1 VTYPVLDSGELH
13 SAFFI
18 FVRHPHPYSD
28 AELLARFTLGSY
40 RRASGVALLA
50 RLAVISDDGAWTML
64 ADDMRYTLWHMST
77 TRPAIEAVAKQHDVF
92 ACTEGDADRSFDF
105 VYFKNG
111 QLVRKYAVSSPLY
124 SDRVV
129 EHDFGVPLP
138 GEAALLSKDGN
149 NIGLDLAGT
158 LGIKT
163 RFAVSDLRLYI
174 PAAGQEPG

>member
-1 VTYPVLDSGELH
+1 MTYPVLDSGGLH

-28 AELLARFTLGSY
+28 AELLTRFNLGSY
-40 RRASGVALLA
+40 RRASGVAPLS

-64 ADDMRYTLWHMST
+64 ADDMHYTLWHMGT
-77 TRPAIEAVAKQHDVF
+77 TRPAIEAIAKQHDVF
-92 ACTEGDADRSFDF
+92 ACTEGDSDRSFDF
-105 VYFKNG
+105 MYFKNG
-111 QLVRKYAVSSPLY
+111 QLVREYAVSSPLY

-129 EHDFGVPLP
+129 DLDFGVPLP
-138 GEAALLSKDGN
+138 GESALLSKDGH

-163 RFAVSDLRLYI
+163 RFAVSDSRLYVST
-174 PAAGQEPG
+174 AGQEPG